1 MSNIR
6 LNLHE
11 LQKLGQVLESLYN
24 SEFERILNKPNRS
37 SDFNYN
43 ELILENNNNYEL
55 DSINKL
61 MILMDRVHKVHQYYL
76 GDSNNEY
83 KISLNLLNNKK
94 KFLVIHANNINELI
108 DEFNSN
114 VFKRDDVNYINALKN
129 QYAAIDVAINKLDKL
144 IEELMSREI
153 IELDEILDIDELC

>member
-83 KISLNLLNNKK
+83 KISLNFLNDKK
-94 KFLVIHANNINELI
+94 KLLVVHANNVNELI

-114 VFKRDDVNYINALKN
+114 VFKMDDVNYINALKN
-129 QYAAIDVAINKLDKL
+129 QYKAIDVAINKLDKL
-144 IEELMSREI
+144 KEELMSREI